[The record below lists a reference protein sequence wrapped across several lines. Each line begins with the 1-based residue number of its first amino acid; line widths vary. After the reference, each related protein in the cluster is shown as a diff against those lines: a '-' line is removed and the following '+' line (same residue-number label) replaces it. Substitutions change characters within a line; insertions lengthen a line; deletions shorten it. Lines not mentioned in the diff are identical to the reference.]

1 MTRLLNLAPIIIKPT
16 IRLTKISGE
25 ARKAQQGDRVKDQ
38 PSDAGTSTTSAAA
51 SDPASIP
58 TIDFAVIG
66 GGIAGMTTALRAAE
80 AGIATVLFEQ
90 GREARYPC
98 NSRSTG
104 GILHVAYQDIALPPE
119 SLAAGVR
126 KAMGDDANDELIGAV
141 SARAG
146 AARDWLLAHG
156 QRFVRATT
164 TVEWHRWTL
173 APPRPLQPGLDFP
186 GRGGDRLLGYAARAF
201 AALGGQLL
209 LDHAVE
215 AIEREDAGF
224 VITANTSAGP
234 RRYRAKAVAIAD
246 GGFQAD
252 APLVARYINPRTER
266 IVQRSAGTGKG
277 LAVRTAHALG
287 LGLSRMDRFYGHP
300 LAREAL
306 VNPQLWPYPMLDSIT
321 AAAVAVDAQGR
332 RFVDEGRGG
341 TYLAN
346 QLTKLDD
353 PASAWVVFD
362 HATWEGPGRES
373 LYPANPH
380 IERGGGTVL
389 RAETLEDLARQMGV
403 DAATL
408 TGTITA
414 YNTAATSGGSALS
427 SLPIPRSGAP
437 RALTQAPFMAIPMA
451 PGITA
456 TMGGIR
462 VNGQAQALDTEGR
475 VVPGLY
481 AVGVSSGG
489 LEGGEAVGY
498 VGGLMRGLTGGLIA
512 AEHLAT
518 RLGKTVPAAR
528 PLIEGS
534 EGGAAVA
541 QAGIAANAAVKAPP
555 RAPALRFLA
564 RHAQAFA
571 VCTAVFAALACGG
584 LASLVVAAL
593 PALIFALAGG
603 AGGYLVARAFCEMAT
618 VILETL
624 VPD

>member
-1 MTRLLNLAPIIIKPT
+1 MTGPN
-16 IRLTKISGE
+16 
-25 ARKAQQGDRVKDQ
+25 
-38 PSDAGTSTTSAAA
+38 PSANAA
-51 SDPASIP
+51 SSATATATATATANAHSTAVP
-58 TIDFAVIG
+58 TETIEFAVIG
-66 GGIAGMTTALRAAE
+66 GGIAGMTTALRAGE

-90 GREARYPC
+90 GREARYAC

-104 GILHVAYQDIALPPE
+104 GILHVAYQDISLPPE
-119 SLAAGVR
+119 TLAAGVR
-126 KAMGDDANDELIGAV
+126 KAMGADANDELIDAV
-141 SARAG
+141 SAKAG
-146 AARDWLLAHG
+146 DARDWLTAHG

-164 TVEWHRWTL
+164 TVDWHRWTL

-186 GRGGDRLLGYAARAF
+186 GRGGDRLLGYCARAF
-201 AALGGQLL
+201 AALGGRLL
-209 LDHAVE
+209 LDHAVTS
-215 AIEREDAGF
+215 IEREGDGF
-224 VITANTSAGP
+224 VVTAQTGAGP
-234 RRYRAKAVAIAD
+234 RRYRAQAVAIAD

-252 APLVARYINPRTER
+252 AELVARYINARPER

-306 VNPQLWPYPMLDSIT
+306 VNPQLWPYPMLDSVT
-321 AAAVAVDAQGR
+321 AASLVIDNTGR

-362 HATWEGPGRES
+362 AAIWESAGRES
-373 LYPANPH
+373 LFPANPH

-389 RAETLEDLARQMGV
+389 RAATLEDLAQQIGIEAGTLVETVMTYN
-403 DAATL
+403 AA
-408 TGTITA
+408 A
-414 YNTAATSGGSALS
+414 VAGGSALAA
-427 SLPIPRSGAP
+427 LPVPRSGAP
-437 RALTQAPFMAIPMA
+437 KPLAKAPFMAIPMA

-462 VNGQAQALDTEGR
+462 VNANAQALDAAGQP
-475 VVPGLY
+475 VPGLY

-489 LEGGEAVGY
+489 LEGGEQVGY

-512 AEHLAT
+512 AEHLAQ
-518 RLGKTVPAAR
+518 RLGKPAPVAR
-528 PLIEGS
+528 PLPESSG
-534 EGGAAVA
+534 EAVGGGMQGA
-541 QAGIAANAAVKAPP
+541 QAAPASTPATTFGSTAPPAGKAPP

-564 RHAQAFA
+564 RNAQLFA
-571 VCTAVFAALACGG
+571 WATALFAALACGG
-584 LASLVVAAL
+584 LASLVVWSL
-593 PALIFALAGG
+593 PALVFGMIGG

-624 VPD
+624 IPE